1 MFRSFYR
8 SNPLLVFF
16 TICKFAFNFTTY
28 LFFRGSQKREVNRNE
43 GASVGPAQCHHAE
56 AFFELHADM
65 VEYFGRQFGVFIANP
80 LVEGI
85 IDNKAVCPVRGSQPA
100 QMFINDLLRE
110 QCSEAKPVGMGTAK
124 ETVIRILGKI
134 LFEASRFLLHVH
146 APVAE
151 NIAEDVGEQ
160 LHKGNIFFLLAVAF
174 IQEGADF

>member
-85 IDNKAVCPVRGSQPA
+85 IDNKAVSPRKCSLTIFSESSVVKRSQLEWEP
-100 QMFINDLLRE
+100 RR
-110 QCSEAKPVGMGTAK
+110 K
-124 ETVIRILGKI
+124 R
-134 LFEASRFLLHVH
+134 
-146 APVAE
+146 
-151 NIAEDVGEQ
+151 
-160 LHKGNIFFLLAVAF
+160 
-174 IQEGADF
+174 